1 MSAMWVRVAS
11 LLVLVF
17 GFLLFLNAV
26 LEWNIASSGKGV
38 LSVFHLFSALALVGL
53 YEVVLARGKRGG
65 GNPGTLGLVARIALT
80 ATLALG
86 LYILLGNIIS
96 LLDNQGYRTAIWIHM
111 PLGLISI
118 GLAEMALGRLKRST
132 N

>member
-1 MSAMWVRVAS
+1 MWVRVAS
-11 LLVLVF
+11 LLVVIL
-17 GFLLFLNAV
+17 GALLFLNAV
-26 LEWNIASSGKGV
+26 LDWNIASSGKGV

-53 YEVVLARGKRGG
+53 YEAVLARGKRGG
-65 GNPGTLGLVARIALT
+65 GNPGQVSLFARIALT

-96 LLDNQGYRTAIWIHM
+96 LFDNQAYKTAIWIHM

-118 GLAEMALGRLKRST
+118 GVAEMALGRLKRSA